1 MDSLK
6 NNINHKISLSIVT
19 GFLGSGK
26 TTLLYNYTKR
36 LLNSNENVKIIIN
49 EYGDTDFNSRLEQS
63 NVNIYSILNGCVC
76 CDLKQE
82 LLAKLKYL
90 INQNDTQHI
99 IIEATGIAH
108 PIDIIVA
115 CQDPDIVYYI
125 KQPMVIGVADAPRFI
140 QRAQYTN
147 ETMEL
152 MEAQLSV
159 CDVILL
165 NKMDLVNEDKAQL
178 TTALSSINAA
188 ASVHFTEYANI
199 EELTFESV
207 GQHSNMHTSYHGHH
221 HGIERLHYK
230 FTSPIDRQLFYQY
243 ILRLPDNVLRL
254 KGYVKFRDEPEVTYE
269 FQYAY
274 GLPDFFVIEED
285 KPLNVV
291 LIGEQLD
298 KVRLRND
305 LEMLQFT

>member
-1 MDSLK
+1 
-6 NNINHKISLSIVT
+6 
-19 GFLGSGK
+19 
-26 TTLLYNYTKR
+26 
-36 LLNSNENVKIIIN
+36 
-49 EYGDTDFNSRLEQS
+49 
-63 NVNIYSILNGCVC
+63 
-76 CDLKQE
+76 
-82 LLAKLKYL
+82 
-90 INQNDTQHI
+90 
-99 IIEATGIAH
+99 
-108 PIDIIVA
+108 
-115 CQDPDIVYYI
+115 
-125 KQPMVIGVADAPRFI
+125 
-140 QRAQYTN
+140 
-147 ETMEL
+147 
-152 MEAQLSV
+152 
-159 CDVILL
+159 
-165 NKMDLVNEDKAQL
+165 
-178 TTALSSINAA
+178 
-188 ASVHFTEYANI
+188 
-199 EELTFESV
+199 
-207 GQHSNMHTSYHGHH
+207 MHTSYHGHH